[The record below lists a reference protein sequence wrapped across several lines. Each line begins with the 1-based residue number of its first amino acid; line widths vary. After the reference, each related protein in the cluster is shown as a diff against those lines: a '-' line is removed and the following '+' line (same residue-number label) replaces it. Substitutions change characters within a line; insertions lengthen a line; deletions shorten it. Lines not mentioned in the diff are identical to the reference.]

1 MDFKQLMQE
10 KQDIEDKI
18 RKLENMKQ
26 DIKPQVYEKIK
37 SDYNDR
43 LKDLENNI
51 KQNTEAIM
59 QEKSNIEHEI
69 EELDNLLEELETELQ
84 EIRVRIQLGEYSEEE
99 YSEQLKEKEEKLN
112 DYKLRKD
119 QLTIKLNEYS
129 MILEA
134 EGVSG
139 EDQGIPGDAS
149 PMAESAGMPE
159 EEETELSE
167 EIIPGSEDMPEDKD
181 QLGAGPDSDVGSE
194 IREED
199 DIDRDEENPLNDI
212 LQPAL
217 QENDSGDADG
227 STEYSDNEESD
238 VSEGIEPIDTGLD
251 QFLEEEN
258 EGDSEDK
265 TMEGLKCPKCGHV
278 NDPNSITCEKC
289 GTDLFS

>member
-10 KQDIEDKI
+10 KQDIENKI

-43 LKDLENNI
+43 LNDLENNI

-59 QEKSNIEHEI
+59 QEKANIEHEI
-69 EELDNLLEELETELQ
+69 EELDNLSEELETELQ

-99 YSEQLKEKEEKLN
+99 YTDKLKEKEEKLN
-112 DYKLRKD
+112 DYKLRRD

-129 MILEA
+129 MIIEQ
-134 EGVSG
+134 EGVPD
-139 EDQGIPGDAS
+139 EDNEIPEDAS
-149 PMAESAGMPE
+149 AAIMPE
-159 EEETELSE
+159 EDKTEETEELE
-167 EIIPGSEDMPEDKD
+167 ESIPDIAEQTADED
-181 QLGAGPDSDVGSE
+181 QLGAEPVSDVGSE
-194 IREED
+194 IREEE
-199 DIDRDEENPLNDI
+199 DINEDEENPLNDI

-217 QENDSGDADG
+217 QENDNEDADE
-227 STEYSDNEESD
+227 SAEYTEDDDKDE
-238 VSEGIEPIDTGLD
+238 SEGIEPIDTGLD

-258 EGDSEDK
+258 EGDEEDK
-265 TMEGLKCPKCGHV
+265 TMEGLKCPKCGHI